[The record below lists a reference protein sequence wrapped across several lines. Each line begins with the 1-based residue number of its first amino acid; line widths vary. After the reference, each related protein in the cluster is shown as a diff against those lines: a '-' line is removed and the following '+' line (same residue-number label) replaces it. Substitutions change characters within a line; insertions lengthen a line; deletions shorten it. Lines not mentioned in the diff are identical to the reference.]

1 MKPALL
7 EGQGRPGLLLT
18 DKGLLL
24 HHLRLHILIISPN
37 IIQLFL
43 YNPTVPL
50 FLSLPH
56 QSCTSNPHASRRS
69 AVGGH
74 HALLRQ
80 PADAARPGPRH
91 RPSVPPDPSAFR
103 LELGHVACTLR
114 THKSLHLEVVDA
126 SAQATTNQA
135 ALRHF
140 ESRGVSGGWGAHCMS
155 ATMHGLTQC
164 TA

>member
-24 HHLRLHILIISPN
+24 HHLRLHILIISSN
-37 IIQLFL
+37 IIQLLYIQPFL
-43 YNPTVPL
+43 P
-50 FLSLPH
+50 
-56 QSCTSNPHASRRS
+56 ASPILYIESTRLRRS

-91 RPSVPPDPSAFR
+91 RPSVPSDPSAFR

-114 THKSLHLEVVDA
+114 THPSLNLEVVDA
-126 SAQATTNQA
+126 SAQATTTQ
-135 ALRHF
+135 RSDIS
-140 ESRGVSGGWGAHCMS
+140 SREG
-155 ATMHGLTQC
+155 
-164 TA
+164 